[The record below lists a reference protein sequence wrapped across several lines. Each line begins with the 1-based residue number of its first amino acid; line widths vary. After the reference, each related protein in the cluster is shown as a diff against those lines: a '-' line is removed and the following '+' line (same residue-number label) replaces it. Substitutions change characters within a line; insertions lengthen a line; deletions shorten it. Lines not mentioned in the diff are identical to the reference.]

1 MKQSLYAI
9 AAILSF
15 SFFLSW
21 KNTDNQGLV
30 VPDVK
35 SFYEEKSDEF
45 IKMDLGGV
53 SFDYRVAPKNRTQK
67 EIDIHAPTV
76 MYDCID
82 WSCDKILSIQF
93 VSKAE
98 PFWSKI
104 ADNIPENIQL
114 DDNAPFSMYISH
126 VQAKK
131 QNPSDVT
138 KQSSEI
144 IWQLRTS
151 DLKGTDWSTATNF
164 GNITTTITENKNGKI
179 SGTFTGKTLDGKE
192 VKNGSFSL
200 RYK

>member
-1 MKQSLYAI
+1 MKQSLYSI
-9 AAILSF
+9 ATILSF
-15 SFFLSW
+15 SFFLSC

-30 VPDVK
+30 IPDAK

-45 IKMDLGGV
+45 IKMNIGSV
-53 SFDYRVAPKNRTQK
+53 SFDYKVAPKNRTQE

-82 WSCDKILSIQF
+82 WSCDKVLSIRF
-93 VSKAE
+93 ASKVE

-104 ADNIPENIQL
+104 ADNIAENTQL
-114 DDNAPFSMYISH
+114 DDNAPFSMYINH

-151 DLKGTDWSTATNF
+151 DLKGTDWSTATNL

-179 SGTFTGKTLDGKE
+179 SGTFTGKAFDGKDI
-192 VKNGSFSL
+192 
-200 RYK
+200 